1 MYFYFV
7 ALALFVLSSF
17 FPVYFPFSE
26 SKTATSVDTRSSSSS
41 PSLLFFSPDVHDGTM
56 TDLAASLTAF
66 NHSVFFYNYKCSLPA
81 YSEMKRRV
89 VTDQQY
95 VMQDLKQEQPQI
107 LFPTKE
113 ICKTNKLF
121 SYNMDSVHRIWKLF
135 RGNRVFQQVDAILC
149 MFYPSECQNYIVFNK
164 TVVFIPAH
172 RFLIRRCYN
181 NDSSSL
187 LKWMF
192 NQPKAPVIVMAAG
205 RYDAEY
211 INYYSG
217 KNVPYIISST
227 ILLYTPPVIYS
238 PIWDEFL
245 YAPFKNNIYSKKY
258 KQMVADAC
266 TREGK
271 PCFLVNIRERVKG
284 RFHYRDI
291 NKFKD
296 WKRIGYLE
304 QNAYSKIMNFP
315 ATVYEIVMSNN
326 FADIGLFK
334 FPNKT
339 HRIKVINALKLLG
352 MEKYKNRMISKLSGG
367 QIQRVFLART
377 LISEP
382 DLLVLDE
389 PTNGVDRETID
400 LIYKIL
406 QDLNKEKKVT
416 IIMVTHDVEKMSN
429 ISNRVF
435 CFEEGSLVELEK
447 KQIYDELSHKH
458 KHPNSDSV
466 CSC

>member
-1 MYFYFV
+1 M
-7 ALALFVLSSF
+7 
-17 FPVYFPFSE
+17 
-26 SKTATSVDTRSSSSS
+26 SKIIE
-41 PSLLFFSPDVHDGTM
+41 F
-56 TDLAASLTAF
+56 
-66 NHSVFFYNYKCSLPA
+66 
-81 YSEMKRRV
+81 
-89 VTDQQY
+89 
-95 VMQDLKQEQPQI
+95 
-107 LFPTKE
+107 
-113 ICKTNKLF
+113 
-121 SYNMDSVHRIWKLF
+121 
-135 RGNRVFQQVDAILC
+135 
-149 MFYPSECQNYIVFNK
+149 
-164 TVVFIPAH
+164 
-172 RFLIRRCYN
+172 
-181 NDSSSL
+181 
-187 LKWMF
+187 
-192 NQPKAPVIVMAAG
+192 
-205 RYDAEY
+205 
-211 INYYSG
+211 
-217 KNVPYIISST
+217 KNVHFGYTSDDILKCISFDVNKGDFVSIIGSNGAGKST
-227 ILLYTPPVIYS
+227 ILKLILGEISQFRGSIKLY
-238 PIWDEFL
+238 E
-245 YAPFKNNIYSKKY
+245 
-258 KQMVADAC
+258 
-266 TREGK
+266 E
-271 PCFLVNIRERVKG
+271 
-284 RFHYRDI
+284 DI

-339 HRIKVINALKLLG
+339 HRIKVINALELLG

-406 QDLNKEKKVT
+406 QDLNEEKKVT
-416 IIMVTHDVEKMSN
+416 IIMVTHDVEKMSS